1 MGSAGNADNAGDA
14 SDTGD
19 TGPQSP
25 TPKASASGPVGKAR
39 HAQPTARAARRPGL
53 VTFAAAMLFLEGG
66 FSVVWA
72 IIDFTQ
78 PQWLLNVYSAY
89 GFGSPSN
96 TAWAW
101 GFIDLLVGVVSVFA
115 GFSVLRGGAFGQIV
129 GLCIAGF
136 SALRWFFFL
145 PFIPMVALLF
155 IAIDVLV
162 VYGLIAHFDYFV
174 TNDTDPLFG
183 TTQEEPLR

>member
-1 MGSAGNADNAGDA
+1 MDTAGNAGDA
-14 SDTGD
+14 TDIGG

-25 TPKASASGPVGKAR
+25 APKAGASGQVGR
-39 HAQPTARAARRPGL
+39 TGQAQPAARAARRPGL

-89 GFGSPSN
+89 GFSSPSS

-145 PFIPMVALLF
+145 PFVPMVALLF

-162 VYGLIAHFDYFV
+162 VYGLVAHFDYFI
-174 TNDTDPLFG
+174 TNDTEPLYG
-183 TTQEEPLR
+183 TMQEEPFR